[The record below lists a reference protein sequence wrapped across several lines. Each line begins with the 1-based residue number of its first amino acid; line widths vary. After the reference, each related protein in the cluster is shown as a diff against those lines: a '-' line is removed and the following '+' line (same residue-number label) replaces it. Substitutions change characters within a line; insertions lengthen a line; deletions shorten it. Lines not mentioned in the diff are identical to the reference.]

1 MHRFNFKALVK
12 NRLAVAVGI
21 GLLWAAAFPKLGLAG
36 VAWFAPGLLL
46 LCALGQSAGR
56 AFRIGYVGG
65 LAFNLAALHWLWF
78 IPVPVAPV
86 FGWLVLS
93 AYLALYPA
101 VWVWLCLGVAGV
113 QLQVNS
119 CRLPVA
125 GSERPAALWQLGSA
139 AVKSSIWLQRTL
151 WALACAVIWV
161 ALEMVLGRLLTG
173 FPWLF
178 LGVTQYQV
186 LPLIQV
192 ASVTSVYGVS
202 FLIVW
207 VSVSLLCAALV
218 MINRPVRRWD
228 WVAEML
234 VPFAVVAVVLSVGFK
249 RVMTQP
255 APKRELRVVLVQP
268 SIPQT
273 VKWDPAANLKAFS
286 KVLQLSETAL
296 AVKPDVLIWPEAAV
310 PNLLRYDTNILQSV
324 TNLARAH
331 GVWMILGADD
341 AEPSRRSSRPDEV
354 DYFNSSFLINPQ
366 GALAA
371 KYDKQKLVIFGEYV
385 PLARWLPFLKF
396 FTPIEGGF
404 KPGREPI
411 PFELDRPRA
420 KVAVLICFEDVFP
433 QLARESVAADTDF
446 LVNLTNDGWFGE
458 SAEQWQ
464 HAANA
469 VFRAVENGL
478 PLVRCTN
485 NGLTCW
491 IDAAGRMHEVWFG
504 DSPDIYGAGFK
515 TARIPLLAGERRRTP
530 TFYTRHGDWFGWGC
544 VGLAAGLAGVP
555 LVRARRGK
563 KS

>member
-1 MHRFNFKALVK
+1 MHRFNFKSLVK
-12 NRLAVAVGI
+12 SRLAVAAGI

-36 VAWFAPGLLL
+36 LAWFMPGLLL
-46 LCALGQSAGR
+46 FCALGQSAGR

-78 IPVPVAPV
+78 IPVPVAPG

-101 VWVWLCLGVAGV
+101 VWVWLCVDVARFK
-113 QLQVNS
+113 LQAANS
-119 CRLPVA
+119 EQPT
-125 GSERPAALWQLGSA
+125 ALWQLAG
-139 AVKSSIWLQRTL
+139 VGLQSSTWLQRAL
-151 WALACAVIWV
+151 WAFSCAVVWV
-161 ALEMVLGRLLTG
+161 VLEMVLGRLLTG

-192 ASVTSVYGVS
+192 ASFTGVYGVS

-207 VSVSLLCAALV
+207 VSVSLLCAALMMV
-218 MINRPVRRWD
+218 SRAVRPWN
-228 WVAEML
+228 WMAEVS
-234 VPFAVVAVVLSVGFK
+234 VPFAVVAVVLGFGFK
-249 RVMTQP
+249 QIMTQP
-255 APKRELRVVLVQP
+255 APKRELRAVLVQP

-273 VKWDPAANLKAFS
+273 VKWDPAENLKAFS

-296 AVKPDVLIWPEAAV
+296 QVKPDVLIWPEAAV

-331 GVWMILGADD
+331 SVWMILGADD
-341 AEPSRRSSRPDEV
+341 AEPSRRSSRPDDV

-371 KYDKQKLVIFGEYV
+371 KYDKRRLVIFGEYV

-404 KPGREPI
+404 TRGREPI

-433 QLARESVAADTDF
+433 HLAREYVAADTDF

-515 TARIPLLAGERRRTP
+515 TARIPLRAGERRRAP
-530 TFYTRHGDWFGWGC
+530 TFYTRHGDWFGWSC
-544 VGLAAGLAGVP
+544 VVLAVGLAGWQLARV
-555 LVRARRGK
+555 RRGK
-563 KS
+563 KN